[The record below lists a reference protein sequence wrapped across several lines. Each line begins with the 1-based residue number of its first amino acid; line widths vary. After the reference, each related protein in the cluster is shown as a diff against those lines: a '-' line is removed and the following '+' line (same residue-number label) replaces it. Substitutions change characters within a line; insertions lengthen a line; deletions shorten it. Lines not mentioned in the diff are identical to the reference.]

1 MKIIKGKKGKNMPP
15 ERERELFAQQRR
27 GLLAKIHIAKKE
39 LGLSDELYREILVER
54 YCVDTAASLSISEM
68 EDLVAY
74 FKECGWNEKRYERS
88 RIKALQIRVLSYRE
102 ALGARRV
109 AGVCEKI
116 LGVSDPRWCQ
126 DLNKLRRAC
135 AVLQKIYDT
144 EVRK

>member
-1 MKIIKGKKGKNMPP
+1 MASRNRAKQLKHEMGTRAL
-15 ERERELFAQQRR
+15 ERR

-39 LGLSDELYREILVER
+39 LGLPDEFYREILVER
-54 YCVDTAASLSISEM
+54 YCVDTAAQLTISEM

-74 FKECGWNEKRYERS
+74 FRECGWNEKRYERS
-88 RIKALQIRVLSYRE
+88 RIKALQLRVLSYRE
-102 ALGARRV
+102 VLGSRRV

-135 AVLQKIYDT
+135 AVLQKIYK
-144 EVRK
+144 EEAK